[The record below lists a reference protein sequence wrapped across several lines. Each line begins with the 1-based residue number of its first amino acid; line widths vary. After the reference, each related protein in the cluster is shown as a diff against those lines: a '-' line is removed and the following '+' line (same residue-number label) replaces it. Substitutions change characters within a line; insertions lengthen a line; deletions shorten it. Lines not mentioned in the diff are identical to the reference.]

1 MELDVNTDQSFLNF
15 LPGRKEDDSGLIVRF
30 HLQPRL
36 LVAKSNAAG
45 RKIYADA
52 EYCEIRIKGQP
63 KQVVDELVTPDHIAK
78 FPVAYAYFKAQK
90 EMPLVG
96 TPIEQ
101 LPGITP
107 SVVERLKVMRL
118 RSCEDVASAS
128 DAAGQEYGPGFVPI
142 RNQCKAFVGQTSEQT
157 VALQDENK
165 LLKEQMAAQQKQM
178 AQLLAR
184 TAALEN
190 SKTQK
195 RARKLQEAVP

>member
-1 MELDVNTDQSFLNF
+1 MENLDVSTDAAFMGF
-15 LPGRKEDDSGLIVRF
+15 MPGRKEDDAGLIVRF

-63 KQVVDELVTPDHIAK
+63 KQVVDELVTPEHIAK

-90 EMPLVG
+90 EMPVVG

-101 LPGITP
+101 LPGISP
-107 SVVERLKVMRL
+107 SVVEKLKAMRI
-118 RSCEDVASAS
+118 RSCEDGAAMS
-128 DAAGQEYGPGFVPI
+128 DAAKQEFGPGAI
-142 RNQCKAFVGQTSEQT
+142 AISNQCRAFVGQTSEKT
-157 VALQDENK
+157 IALEEENK
-165 LLKEQMAAQQKQM
+165 QLKEQMA
-178 AQLLAR
+178 QLLER
-184 TAALEN
+184 VGALET

-195 RARKLQEAVP
+195 RARKLQEAAQ